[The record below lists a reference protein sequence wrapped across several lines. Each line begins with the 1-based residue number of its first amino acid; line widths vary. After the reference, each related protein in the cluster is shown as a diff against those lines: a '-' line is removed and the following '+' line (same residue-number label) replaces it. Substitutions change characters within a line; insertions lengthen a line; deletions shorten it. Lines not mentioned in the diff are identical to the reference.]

1 VTATLEIIN
10 HFQWFL
16 THMTL
21 FAALRNRFRRQKR
34 RDSAMSQRADFD
46 PIAVTKHLLRTSPLG
61 SLATL
66 REGTSNPFCSLVNI
80 GTLPD
85 GSPILLI
92 SRLAVHTRN
101 IAADKRVSLL
111 LSEPA
116 APDPL
121 AAPRI
126 SITGRAEQLVDP
138 REVAIARR
146 RYLAAHP
153 SAELFVG
160 FADFSFYRIAV
171 DSVHLVGGF
180 GRIFDLKGGEVLT
193 EVSDAGTLLAAEEGA
208 VAHMN
213 DDHRET
219 MMLYAS
225 ALFGADAADWRC
237 SGLDPEGMDMRSED
251 GRILRVDF
259 PQRVVTPDA
268 LRRSLKDLADHAR
281 RLTGKPN

>member
-1 VTATLEIIN
+1 
-10 HFQWFL
+10 
-16 THMTL
+16 
-21 FAALRNRFRRQKR
+21 
-34 RDSAMSQRADFD
+34 MSQRADFD
-46 PIAVTKHLLRTSPLG
+46 PVAVAKRLLRTASSG
-61 SLATL
+61 ALATL
-66 REGTSNPFCSLVNI
+66 CEGTTNPFCSLVNI

-85 GSPILLI
+85 GSPTLLI

-101 IAADKRVSLL
+101 IGADKRVSLL
-111 LSEPA
+111 LSA
-116 APDPL
+116 QGAPDPL

-126 SITGRAEQLVDP
+126 SIVGMAEQLADP
-138 REVAIARR
+138 DILATTRR

-153 SAELFVG
+153 SAELFVN
-160 FADFSFYRIAV
+160 FADFAFYRIAI

-180 GRIFDLKGGEVLT
+180 GRIFDLSTDQVLT
-193 EVSDAGTLLAAEEGA
+193 DVSDAGMLLAAEEGA

-225 ALFGADAADWRC
+225 ALFGAAAADWRC
-237 SGLDPEGMDMRSED
+237 SGVDPEGMDMRSED
-251 GRILRVDF
+251 GRALRVDF

-281 RLTGKPN
+281 ALRGKPN

>member
-1 VTATLEIIN
+1 
-10 HFQWFL
+10 
-16 THMTL
+16 
-21 FAALRNRFRRQKR
+21 
-34 RDSAMSQRADFD
+34 MSQSADFD
-46 PIAVTKHLLRTSPLG
+46 PVAVTKRLLRSSPSG

-101 IAADKRVSLL
+101 IASDRRVSLL
-111 LSEPA
+111 LCEPG

-126 SITGRAEQLVDP
+126 SVAGRAEQLIQQDD
-138 REVAIARR
+138 VATARR

-153 SAELFVG
+153 SSELFVN
-160 FADFSFYRIAV
+160 FTDFSFYRVAIE
-171 DSVHLVGGF
+171 SVHLVGGF
-180 GRIFDLKGGEVLT
+180 GRIFDLSGPEVLT

-225 ALFGADAADWRC
+225 TMFGAAAADWRC
-237 SGLDPEGMDMRSED
+237 SGLDPEGMDMRSDD
-251 GRILRVDF
+251 GRVLRVDF

-281 RLTGKPN
+281 QLSGKPN

>member
-1 VTATLEIIN
+1 
-10 HFQWFL
+10 
-16 THMTL
+16 
-21 FAALRNRFRRQKR
+21 
-34 RDSAMSQRADFD
+34 MSRTADFD
-46 PIAVTKHLLRTSPLG
+46 PVRVAKRLLRATPFG
-61 SLATL
+61 ALATL
-66 REGTSNPFCSLVNI
+66 REGSTNPFCSLVNI

-111 LSEPA
+111 LAEHGVA
-116 APDPL
+116 DPL
-121 AAPRI
+121 AAARI
-126 SITGRAEQLVDP
+126 SITGTAEPLTDS
-138 REVAIARR
+138 AAATARS

-153 SAELFVG
+153 SAELFVD
-160 FADFSFYRIAV
+160 FADFSFFRVAIE
-171 DSVHLVGGF
+171 SVHLVGGF
-180 GRIFDLKGGEVLT
+180 GRIFDLRGADVLT
-193 EVSDAGTLLAAEEGA
+193 NISDAGTLLAAEEGA

-225 ALFGADAADWRC
+225 ALCGAAAAADWRC

-251 GRILRVDF
+251 GRALRVDF

-268 LRRSLKDLADHAR
+268 LRRSLKELADHAR
-281 RLTGKPN
+281 SQSGKPN

>member
-1 VTATLEIIN
+1 
-10 HFQWFL
+10 
-16 THMTL
+16 MP
-21 FAALRNRFRRQKR
+21 
-34 RDSAMSQRADFD
+34 QRADFD
-46 PIAVTKHLLRTSPLG
+46 PIATSKQLLRTTPLG
-61 SLATL
+61 ALATL
-66 REGTSNPFCSLVNI
+66 RAGSSNPFCSLVNI
-80 GTLPD
+80 GTMPD

-101 IAADKRVSLL
+101 IAADPRVSLL
-111 LSEPA
+111 LSEQG

-126 SITGRAEQLVDP
+126 SLTGLAEQLGDP
-138 REVAIARR
+138 AAVATARR

-153 SAELFVG
+153 SAELFVN
-160 FADFSFYRIAV
+160 FADFSFYRVAV
-171 DSVHLVGGF
+171 ENVHLVGGF
-180 GRIFDLKGGEVLT
+180 GRIFDLRGADVLT
-193 EVSDAGTLLAAEEGA
+193 DVSDAGTLLAAEEDA

-225 ALFGADAADWRC
+225 VLFGAAAADWRC
-237 SGLDPEGMDMRSED
+237 SGLDPEGMDMRSEN
-251 GRILRVDF
+251 GGALRVDF

-281 RLTGKPN
+281 ALRGKPN

>member
-1 VTATLEIIN
+1 MSRSTDFNPV
-10 HFQWFL
+10 
-16 THMTL
+16 
-21 FAALRNRFRRQKR
+21 AAAKR
-34 RDSAMSQRADFD
+34 
-46 PIAVTKHLLRTSPLG
+46 LLRTASLG
-61 SLATL
+61 ALATL
-66 REGTSNPFCSLVNI
+66 HGEASNPFCSLVNI

-101 IAADKRVSLL
+101 ISADKRVSLL

-126 SITGRAEQLVDP
+126 SLSGLAEQLIDP
-138 REVAIARR
+138 DVVATARR
-146 RYLAAHP
+146 RYLAVHP
-153 SAELFVG
+153 SAELFVN
-160 FADFSFYRIAV
+160 FTDFSFYRIALENI
-171 DSVHLVGGF
+171 HLVGGF
-180 GRIFDLKGGEVLT
+180 GRIFDLAGAEVLT
-193 EVSDAGTLLAAEEGA
+193 DVADAGTLLAAEEGA

-213 DDHRET
+213 NDHRDT

-225 ALFGADAADWRC
+225 ALFGAAAADWRC
-237 SGLDPEGMDMRSED
+237 SGLDPEGMDMRNEN
-251 GRILRVDF
+251 GGALRVDF

-281 RLTGKPN
+281 ALRRKPN